1 MPTAF
6 SKVLRNTTNKKT
18 TLRSFQFVDKLIDK
32 LLRAVEKDADFVFRL
47 SSAYKGTP
55 ESLKAKSTKS
65 PDKSGD
71 FCCIARLLIDS
82 AFAVT
87 PTLFAIVAFSFF
99 AVCAFFD
106 SLRLPRI
113 GSLLSAYGAFLITSN
128 SFDNSKQ
135 GNVFRSGERR
145 IVFNYLGSRSNCRLN
160 ERAVRKSR

>member
-1 MPTAF
+1 MRKGAKFRP
-6 SKVLRNTTNKKT
+6 
-18 TLRSFQFVDKLIDK
+18 FQFVDKLIDK

-82 AFAVT
+82 AFAVA

-106 SLRLPRI
+106 SLK
-113 GSLLSAYGAFLITSN
+113 GAKFRPFHYILY
-128 SFDNSKQ
+128 FYDSKCIKD
-135 GNVFRSGERR
+135 GG
-145 IVFNYLGSRSNCRLN
+145 Y
-160 ERAVRKSR
+160 

>member
-1 MPTAF
+1 
-6 SKVLRNTTNKKT
+6 L
-18 TLRSFQFVDKLIDK
+18 QFVDKLIDK

-106 SLRLPRI
+106 SLKAPLKGALSGKFHRFRYHFE
-113 GSLLSAYGAFLITSN
+113 SL
-128 SFDNSKQ
+128 
-135 GNVFRSGERR
+135 
-145 IVFNYLGSRSNCRLN
+145 
-160 ERAVRKSR
+160 